1 MDTQLAKHAFLA
13 GDAYSI
19 ADMASYPWIIPHKRF
34 GVPTLASEYPHLAR
48 WHQVLRE
55 RAPVR
60 RGVALL
66 ADAFQQGRAVASD
79 AAKDT
84 LFRRAKM

>member
-1 MDTQLAKHAFLA
+1 LETQLAKHAFLA
-13 GDAYSI
+13 GPAYSL
-19 ADMASYPWIIPHKRF
+19 ADMASLPWVLPHKRF
-34 GVPTLASEYPHLAR
+34 GVADLAPEYPHVAR

-66 ADAFQQGRAVASD
+66 ADAFQQGRALSSD
-79 AAKDT
+79 ETKNT
-84 LFRRAKM
+84 LFRKSKM